1 MGLLD
6 NLRNKATENK
16 TESVLGDKSKIEEHE
31 RRHEEARRAI
41 AYGNE
46 ATDYQI
52 NAALIS
58 DDMDAGQVY
67 DALGA
72 GGEGTQAAVSQNVPT
87 PTNPDSS
94 IPDTTGVQ
102 NTAVGNTAV
111 GEYDLPTIAS
121 SAMVVHIEFKKW
133 GGPVID
139 RNATDK
145 ALSDN
150 NAVANAGVFKKRL
163 LPSSPELKHIENLTQ
178 NLRNRGIKFCLP
190 WMARGQY
197 LLPTANMADFM
208 QAVDV
213 QARAEWDQ
221 AVDKFIQKY
230 PTLVQKAAVD
240 LGALFDPLK
249 YPQPHQVRAQF
260 SMCIH
265 LNAVQLDGEAA
276 FYKTLTEQQKEQCEH
291 IIRTQNEE
299 QFLEVRV
306 HLYDML
312 RKPILSLLEKLD
324 EGLYDGET
332 VPKYHQSKV
341 DNIIEAASDVTSLN
355 VGNEAQLAST
365 VAKLN
370 TALLGV
376 TVGALKDDAY
386 YRNEVRSNLT
396 TILGGMPV

>member
-1 MGLLD
+1 MGILD
-6 NLRNKATENK
+6 NLRNNAENK
-16 TESVLGDKSKIEEHE
+16 TESVFNVKDKTE
-31 RRHEEARRAI
+31 
-41 AYGNE
+41 
-46 ATDYQI
+46 
-52 NAALIS
+52 AALIKHEQ
-58 DDMDAGQVY
+58 AHELA
-67 DALGA
+67 ALKH
-72 GGEGTQAAVSQNVPT
+72 AALSELSAKPVVGHNQPTDYVLNADLDENVPT
-87 PTNPDSS
+87 PTSANNAPIQGEGYAALDENVPTPTSTHNAP
-94 IPDTTGVQ
+94 I
-102 NTAVGNTAV
+102 
-111 GEYDLPTIAS
+111 EYDLPTIAS

-139 RNATDK
+139 RTATDK

-213 QARAEWDQ
+213 EARAEWDQ
-221 AVDKFIQKY
+221 AVDAFIKKY
-230 PTLVQKAAVD
+230 PTLVKKAAVD

-249 YPQPHQVRAQF
+249 YPGPHRVRAHF

-291 IIRTQNEE
+291 IIRTQNRE

-312 RKPILSLLEKLD
+312 RKPILALLEKLD
-324 EGLYDGET
+324 EKLYDEGYDA
-332 VPKYHQSKV
+332 PKFQQRKV
-341 DNIIEAASDVTSLN
+341 DNIIEAANDVTSLN
-355 VGNEAQLAST
+355 VGNEAELAST

-370 TALLGV
+370 TALRGV
-376 TVGALKDDAY
+376 TVGALKDDSY
-386 YRNEVRSNLT
+386 YRNEVRNNLT